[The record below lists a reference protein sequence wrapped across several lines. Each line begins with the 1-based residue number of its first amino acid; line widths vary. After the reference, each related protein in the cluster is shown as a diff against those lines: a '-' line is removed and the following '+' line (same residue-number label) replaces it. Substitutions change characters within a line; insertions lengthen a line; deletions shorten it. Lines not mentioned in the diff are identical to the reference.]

1 MVQKDY
7 GPVLML
13 NLLKKASDRE
23 QLLTTSVK
31 YILEENAEELGNVS
45 YYHHDF
51 HSIGI
56 KNLHTMMEGTEDF
69 VTSKGYYCE
78 DLLTNTVTKNQT
90 GVVRTNCMD

>member
-13 NLLKKASDRE
+13 NLLKEASDRE
-23 QLLTTSVK
+23 QLLTTSIK

-51 HSIGI
+51 HNIGI
-56 KNLHTMMEGTEDF
+56 KNLHKLMDGTEEF
-69 VTSKGYYCE
+69 VTNKGYYCE
-78 DLLTNTVTKNQT
+78 ELSTNTVIKNQT
-90 GVVRTNCMD
+90 GIVRTNCMD